1 MVGRSGNGGGV
12 RVVGAGVVVHVSGVG
27 WYGVLL
33 LLLLLYLRASV
44 VVPLNVRY

>member
-27 WYGVLL
+27 WYGVL
-33 LLLLLYLRASV
+33 YLRASV